1 MFDLPE
7 DMVVDTDQVSRL
19 MQILDVF
26 ISIRRKP
33 KQNVV
38 SVIIKGIERNAS
50 KCTKLQTFENRW
62 VMLSL
67 LLFNMYPLF
76 NIYIFT
82 VLYNHFCVFSC
93 FVDNFAI

>member
-1 MFDLPE
+1 MNFMLHIVEQVSFDLQGSLPVVLMFDLPE

-19 MQILDVF
+19 MQNLDVF

-50 KCTKLQTFENRW
+50 KCNK
-62 VMLSL
+62 
-67 LLFNMYPLF
+67 FNEFLC
-76 NIYIFT
+76 NSK
-82 VLYNHFCVFSC
+82 N
-93 FVDNFAI
+93 

>member
-7 DMVVDTDQVSRL
+7 EVEIDTEYVARL

-26 ISIRRKP
+26 ISIRQKA

-50 KCTKLQTFENRW
+50 KYF
-62 VMLSL
+62 
-67 LLFNMYPLF
+67 F
-76 NIYIFT
+76 
-82 VLYNHFCVFSC
+82 FS
-93 FVDNFAI
+93 IQ

>member
-19 MQILDVF
+19 MQNLDVF
-26 ISIRRKP
+26 ISIRHKP

-50 KCTKLQTFENRW
+50 KCNK
-62 VMLSL
+62 
-67 LLFNMYPLF
+67 FNEF
-76 NIYIFT
+76 
-82 VLYNHFCVFSC
+82 LYNGK
-93 FVDNFAI
+93 N

>member
-50 KCTKLQTFENRW
+50 KCVKSLMHYFNSVVRNSVSIVLENNL
-62 VMLSL
+62 V
-67 LLFNMYPLF
+67 FN
-76 NIYIFT
+76 
-82 VLYNHFCVFSC
+82 
-93 FVDNFAI
+93 

>member
-19 MQILDVF
+19 MQNLDVF

-50 KCTKLQTFENRW
+50 KCNKFNEFLCSGKNEHLLKLF
-62 VMLSL
+62 LK
-67 LLFNMYPLF
+67 
-76 NIYIFT
+76 
-82 VLYNHFCVFSC
+82 
-93 FVDNFAI
+93 

>member
-19 MQILDVF
+19 MQNLDVF

-33 KQNVV
+33 KQNIV

-50 KCTKLQTFENRW
+50 KCNK
-62 VMLSL
+62 
-67 LLFNMYPLF
+67 FNEFLCSGK
-76 NIYIFT
+76 N
-82 VLYNHFCVFSC
+82 
-93 FVDNFAI
+93 